1 MLHMTEK
8 REKGGTGGK
17 RVDQTEPLSPKHTNR
32 LVQFKRSHSE
42 FSLSLSHQFSL
53 LSLSQSPFMVGE

>member
-17 RVDQTEPLSPKHTNR
+17 RVDQTEPLTFTKTHKPPSS
-32 LVQFKRSHSE
+32 VQAK
-42 FSLSLSHQFSL
+42 SL
-53 LSLSQSPFMVGE
+53 